1 MYSSIQDLQVTI
13 SIPQTLGMSLS
24 VEIMC
29 KQMRENRR
37 CKNELTT
44 QRHRQHKAQET
55 ERRQK
60 NKKKNFSCH
69 QCVSGTLAITR
80 YQFRCPSN

>member
-60 NKKKNFSCH
+60 NKKKKLLMSPMCKWDPCH
-69 QCVSGTLAITR
+69 
-80 YQFRCPSN
+80 N

>member
-1 MYSSIQDLQVTI
+1 MYSSIQNLQVTI

-37 CKNELTT
+37 CKNEWTT

-55 ERRQK
+55 ERKQK
-60 NKKKNFSCH
+60 SKKNFPCH

-80 YQFRCPSN
+80 YQFRCPYN